1 MIGWEKAKFFVI
13 RHHTGLMVWGLALF
27 LALTPLVM
35 ANPYNLGILNLIG
48 LYVIVVLGLN
58 LFIGF
63 AGQISLGH
71 AAFFGLG
78 AYGSAILTAT
88 YGFPAWP
95 AMILTAG
102 AVALAALVLGVPTLR
117 LSGHYLA
124 MATLGFNYVVDSI
137 FVQWDAV
144 TGGPSGLSGV
154 PPLSIGGLT
163 FDSDLKFHYLVWT
176 FALVALTLCLNLV
189 RTGVG
194 RGLAALG
201 ADEVAAAAL
210 GVDVRR
216 QKNGVFVLSAVMASV
231 AGSLYAHYFGYVNP
245 DAFSVFKSLD
255 LVIMVVVG
263 GLGSVWGT
271 LFGAS
276 FITILPNFLGFLET
290 YMDIIHGVILVVI
303 LLFLPQGFVS
313 GLVDIIRIRWARRRL
328 ATDRHGLSRKLGEGA
343 RGFFISGSCAFEKLS
358 QTLSPNPHKGVYG
371 ERLKRL
377 ELFCWHRRLA
387 CVPLQRKSGCPL

>member
-1 MIGWEKAKFFVI
+1 MSRWAKAKLFFI
-13 RHHTGLMVWGLALF
+13 RHHTGLMVWGLALL

-35 ANPYNLGILNLIG
+35 DNPYNLGILNLIG
-48 LYVIVVLGLN
+48 LYVIAVLGLN

-88 YGFPAWP
+88 CGFPAWP
-95 AMILTAG
+95 AMLLTAG
-102 AVALAALVLGVPTLR
+102 AVALVALVLGFPTLR

-137 FVQWDAV
+137 FIQWDTV

-154 PPLSIGGLT
+154 PPLALGGLT
-163 FDSDLKFHYLVWT
+163 FNSEFKFHYLVWT

-189 RTGVG
+189 RSGVG
-194 RGLAALG
+194 RGLAALA
-201 ADEVAAAAL
+201 ADEVAAASL

-216 QKNGVFVLSAVMASV
+216 QKIGVFVLSAVFASV

-245 DAFSVFKSLD
+245 DAFSIFKSLD

-263 GLGSVWGT
+263 GLGSIWGT
-271 LFGAS
+271 LFGAA
-276 FITILPNFLGFLET
+276 FITILPHFLGLLET
-290 YMDIIHGVILVVI
+290 YTDIIHGVILVVI

-313 GLVDIIRIRWARRRL
+313 GLVDIIRIRRARRRL
-328 ATDRHGLSRKLGEGA
+328 AADRLS
-343 RGFFISGSCAFEKLS
+343 
-358 QTLSPNPHKGVYG
+358 
-371 ERLKRL
+371 
-377 ELFCWHRRLA
+377 
-387 CVPLQRKSGCPL
+387 

>member
-1 MIGWEKAKFFVI
+1 
-13 RHHTGLMVWGLALF
+13 MV
-27 LALTPLVM
+27 
-35 ANPYNLGILNLIG
+35 
-48 LYVIVVLGLN
+48 GLN
-58 LFIGF
+58 LLLGY

-78 AYGSAILTAT
+78 AYTSGILTAT
-88 YGFPAWP
+88 
-95 AMILTAG
+95 AG
-102 AVALAALVLGVPTLR
+102 VDPWLALVAGLVVSGLAAFLIGLPALKLR
-117 LSGHYLA
+117 GYYLA

-137 FVQWDAV
+137 FIQWDAV

-194 RGLAALG
+194 RGLAALA

-290 YMDIIHGVILVVI
+290 YTDIIHGVILVVI

-313 GLVDIIRIRWARRRL
+313 GLRDFIRIRWARRRL
-328 ATDRHGLSRKLGEGA
+328 AMAGRGE
-343 RGFFISGSCAFEKLS
+343 
-358 QTLSPNPHKGVYG
+358 P
-371 ERLKRL
+371 
-377 ELFCWHRRLA
+377 
-387 CVPLQRKSGCPL
+387 